1 MSATVLDEQGKA
13 RVMYMGCYGV
23 GVSRIV
29 AAAIEQ
35 NHDERGIRWPA
46 PMAPFQVVLCCIGA
60 NQSPAVA
67 EAAEQLYRA
76 MQSAGIEVAL
86 DDRGLRPGVMFA
98 DLELIG
104 IPHRLVISERGL
116 AQQQIEYRA
125 RSSSENELWPLADAL
140 TQLQQ
145 RLQ

>member
-1 MSATVLDEQGKA
+1 VLDEQGKA
-13 RVMYMGCYGV
+13 RVMHMGCYGV

-35 NHDERGIRWPA
+35 NHDDRGIRWPA
-46 PMAPFQVVLCCIGA
+46 PMAPFQVVLCSIGG
-60 NQSPAVA
+60 NQSEAVRNA
-67 EAAEQLYRA
+67 AAELYA
-76 MQSAGIEVAL
+76 ELQAAGIEVAY

-116 AQQQIEYRA
+116 AQNQIEYRFRA
-125 RSSSENELWPLADAL
+125 ADANELWPLSDAL
-140 TQLQQ
+140 AELQ
-145 RLQ
+145 RRM

>member
-1 MSATVLDEQGKA
+1 
-13 RVMYMGCYGV
+13 
-23 GVSRIV
+23 
-29 AAAIEQ
+29 
-35 NHDERGIRWPA
+35 
-46 PMAPFQVVLCCIGA
+46 
-60 NQSPAVA
+60 
-67 EAAEQLYRA
+67 
-76 MQSAGIEVAL
+76 
-86 DDRGLRPGVMFA
+86 MFA